1 MERDPLAGRVLG
13 DRYQLDEQ
21 IGRGGFGAVYR
32 ARHLTLDRQ
41 VAVKI
46 NLHLHRPDLIARFKR
61 EARVMT
67 RLRHPGCVTLLDYGE
82 EPDGLIYMV
91 QEFIDGIS
99 LGKVIEANGPFTV
112 PRAARVVDQLL
123 AALAAA
129 HKVGI
134 VHRDIKPSNIMLV
147 DQHGEEEVRVLDFGI
162 AKIFDSEFDETRL
175 TDSGRVIGTPA
186 YMSPEQIRSH
196 EVGPTTDIYSTGVLL
211 YHLLTGRK
219 PFSGSSVFDIYRQH
233 LETPPPAA
241 ADHLPEPFEHVIHR
255 AMAKDP
261 ADRHPSAE
269 AMREA
274 LAAALAS
281 LDDTALTVPP
291 ITAPDTV
298 ESGPPAVNAPDTTP
312 SLPPASR
319 RFGIHLR
326 RAILITAVA
335 FAALFVAWIQG
346 VATNDRAATAPGAPS
361 APTVMAYEIDAS
373 LQSPDGTA
381 PTADPPPD
389 AIVDATSIPEDS
401 DAEASEAAPDT
412 STDAAPPPDAAP
424 APKPAIP
431 AWRQH
436 LALGK
441 RAMQA
446 GRHDDAEKHLRAATD
461 STRTRFEPHLELC
474 RFYIRRTRFREAVEA
489 CSKARELRPDSEE
502 ALFNLGRA
510 KKALGD
516 DSLLYLYR
524 RNHPNGRYART
535 VEKMLNIYSGP
546 PTPAIELP

>member
-99 LGKVIEANGPFTV
+99 LGKVLEANGPFTV

-147 DQHGEEEVRVLDFGI
+147 DEHGEEEIRVLDFGI
-162 AKIFDSEFDETRL
+162 AKIFDSELDETRL

-241 ADHLPEPFEHVIHR
+241 ADHLPEPIEQVIHR

-281 LDDTALTVPP
+281 LDDTALTAPP
-291 ITAPDTV
+291 INAPDTV
-298 ESGPPAVNAPDTTP
+298 ESGPPAVNAPDATP
-312 SLPPASR
+312 SVPSTTR
-319 RFGIHLR
+319 RSGLYLR
-326 RAILITAVA
+326 RALLITAVA
-335 FAALFVAWIQG
+335 FAALFVTWIQG

-361 APTVMAYEIDAS
+361 TPTVMAYETDAS
-373 LQSPDGTA
+373 LPSLDDTAPAADASPDAMT
-381 PTADPPPD
+381 D
-389 AIVDATSIPEDS
+389 AASILEGS
-401 DAEASEAAPDT
+401 DAEASDAATDA
-412 STDAAPPPDAAP
+412 STDAVSPPDAAP

-441 RAMQA
+441 RAMEANQ
-446 GRHDDAEKHLRAATD
+446 HDDAEKHLRA
-461 STRTRFEPHLELC
+461 
-474 RFYIRRTRFREAVEA
+474 
-489 CSKARELRPDSEE
+489 
-502 ALFNLGRA
+502 
-510 KKALGD
+510 
-516 DSLLYLYR
+516 
-524 RNHPNGRYART
+524 
-535 VEKMLNIYSGP
+535 
-546 PTPAIELP
+546 